1 MNNKLTIQQFAQ
13 RISEQSGE
21 PVEICEAYMRMLF
34 KTIESSLIADGEAS
48 FEGLGVFKVVGPAD
62 ERSVVFT
69 PAAELARLTNAPFAM
84 FEAEELNPDV
94 SDSMLDDISAA
105 VASDE
110 IESETIRPENTA
122 DVTSGISQEDVPL
135 TDSEQ
140 EEKPEAQPAAEMG
153 AEPAPEPQP
162 TDIPLPEATPLTPTE
177 PTSAV
182 EPEPQTEP
190 EHQAAPEHRPE
201 PKIEPE
207 PQTVSNPLPAA
218 PETPAEAAPAV
229 QPVNAAE
236 QPAESELDRSIGND
250 EEDEQQGHSRMLMF
264 IVGLI
269 VGLAIGAVATFF
281 YMSEFGTPSIALH
294 PSDIESTLE

>member
-105 VASDE
+105 IASDE

-122 DVTSGISQEDVPL
+122 DVTSGIS
-135 TDSEQ
+135 Q

-177 PTSAV
+177 PTPAV